1 MSTFELTSGVFIT
14 AIISRPDGGQYRSVI
29 RSLQETPGDLRHIDS
44 VLTDDNLRML
54 GLIETNQ
61 STVVKGLAKSAP
73 RAKKKT
79 GAAIREM
86 SDDERTPNDTGLEAG
101 FPKTGKKQ
109 KGKAVVP
116 KFKRRKSVIVSRSI
130 PGIISSDSAICQ
142 PGNIFAGLDDVP
154 IPECVSLYHESGSV
168 ELREALNISE
178 LLPVSA
184 VDTSG
189 WSGALRICIHFHNT
203 T

>member
-1 MSTFELTSGVFIT
+1 
-14 AIISRPDGGQYRSVI
+14 
-29 RSLQETPGDLRHIDS
+29 
-44 VLTDDNLRML
+44 ML

-86 SDDERTPNDTGLEAG
+86 SDDEWTPTDTGLAAD
-101 FPKTGKKQ
+101 FPQAGKKR

-116 KFKRRKSVIVSRSI
+116 KFKRRKSVVVSRLI
-130 PGIISSDSAICQ
+130 PGIISSDSALCQ
-142 PGNIFAGLDDVP
+142 PGNIFIGLDDVP
-154 IPECVSLYHESGSV
+154 IPECVSLYHKSGLV
-168 ELREALNISE
+168 ELREALDISE